1 MENLRNNSAEILILL
16 LLIITFLQS
25 GIDKITDWKGN
36 ISWLREHFAKT
47 FLENLIPFS
56 VAMILV
62 LEIIAGI
69 LCIWGVVSILT
80 DNDKTYGFYGAALCC
95 FTLLL
100 LLFGQRVAKD
110 YDGARGIV
118 IYLIPAISGVYL
130 LQ

>member
-16 LLIITFLQS
+16 LLIITFVQS
-25 GIDKITDWKGN
+25 GLDKITDWKGN

-56 VAMILV
+56 MAVILV
-62 LEIIAGI
+62 LETIAGI
-69 LCIWGVVSILT
+69 LCIWGVVNILA

-118 IYLIPAISGVYL
+118 IYLIPAIFGVYL